1 MRAAPERQKTEGR
14 RGLRA
19 LSFAFC
25 LLTFSFLGLAESR
38 LLTGVRV
45 VVNDAVVTHQDVLG
59 FVEQTM
65 DLLERQY
72 SDKPEVLVQRRKELI
87 EDGTEQL
94 VERQLILHDFKT
106 TGYNLPESIIE
117 DSIRDRIRRR
127 YGDRVTLAKTLR
139 AGGMTLETF
148 RKRTRE
154 EIIIEQMR
162 YFHVSKD
169 LIISPHKI
177 TDYYEAHRTNYMV
190 TDTVKLRM
198 IVLNKPSSGDD
209 GATHELAAEI
219 LAKIKEGAPFEEM
232 ARIHSDGSQRTVG
245 GDWDWVERTVLR
257 PELAKVAFALKKG
270 ATSDVVD
277 LPDACFLML
286 VENTKPA
293 HVRPLSE
300 VRDEIEKNLLASE
313 RERLQK
319 QWIARLKA
327 KSFVR
332 YF

>member
-1 MRAAPERQKTEGR
+1 MRTAWIW
-14 RGLRA
+14 LLA
-19 LSFAFC
+19 LVAGTQGFAD
-25 LLTFSFLGLAESR
+25 SR
-38 LLTGVRV
+38 LLTGIRV
-45 VVNDAVVTHQDVLG
+45 VVNEAVITHQDVLG
-59 FVEQTM
+59 FVGQTM
-65 DLLERQY
+65 ELLERQY
-72 SDKPEVLVQRRKELI
+72 NDKPQVLVQRRKELI

-117 DSIRDRIRRR
+117 DSIRDRVRRR

-139 AGGMTLETF
+139 AEGMTLEAY

-162 YFHVSKD
+162 FFHVSKD
-169 LIISPHKI
+169 LIISPQKI
-177 TDYYEAHRTNYMV
+177 TDYYEAHRTNYLV
-190 TDTVKLRM
+190 KDSVKLRM
-198 IVLNKPSSGDD
+198 IVLNKPAGGDN
-209 GATHELAAEI
+209 GATRELAGEI
-219 LAKIKEGAPFEEM
+219 LGKIKEGAPFDEM
-232 ARIHSDGSQRTVG
+232 ARIHSDGSQRAVG
-245 GDWDWVERTVLR
+245 GDWDWVERSVLR
-257 PELAKVAFALKKG
+257 KELADVAFTLKKG
-270 ATSDVVD
+270 TTSDVVD
-277 LPDACFLML
+277 LSDACFIML
-286 VENTKPA
+286 VENTKPE

>member
-1 MRAAPERQKTEGR
+1 V
-14 RGLRA
+14 
-19 LSFAFC
+19 
-25 LLTFSFLGLAESR
+25 
-38 LLTGVRV
+38 TGVRV
-45 VVNDAVVTHQDVLG
+45 VVNDALVTHQDVLI
-59 FVEQTM
+59 FVGQTM
-65 DLLERQY
+65 ELLERQY
-72 SDKPEVLVQRRKELI
+72 SDKPEVLMKRQKELW

-94 VERQLILHDFKT
+94 VERQLILYDFKT

-127 YGDRVTLAKTLR
+127 YGDRMTLARTLR
-139 AGGMTLETF
+139 AEGMTLETF

-169 LIISPHKI
+169 LIISPQKI
-177 TDYYEAHRTNYMV
+177 IDYYDAHRTNYMV
-190 TDTVKLRM
+190 ADTVKLRM
-198 IVLNKPSSGDD
+198 IVLNKPGSADN
-209 GATHELAAEI
+209 GATHELAVEI

-232 ARIHSDGSQRTVG
+232 ARIHSEGSQRAAG
-245 GDWDWVERTVLR
+245 GDWNWVERSVLR
-257 PELAKVAFALKKG
+257 KELAEVAFVLKKG
-270 ATSDVVD
+270 STSEVID
-277 LPDACFLML
+277 LSDACFIML
-286 VENTKPA
+286 VEDTKPA
-293 HVRPLSE
+293 HLRPLPE

-319 QWIARLKA
+319 QWMARLKA